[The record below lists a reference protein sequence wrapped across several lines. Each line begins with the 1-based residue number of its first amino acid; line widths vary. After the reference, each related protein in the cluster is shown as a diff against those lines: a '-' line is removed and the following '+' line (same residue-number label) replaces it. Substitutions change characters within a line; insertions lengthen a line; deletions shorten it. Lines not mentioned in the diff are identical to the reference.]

1 MPNNCLF
8 IYKMKTIETVKL
20 AFPFCDFQ
28 ISDDDDIN
36 NVIDEHQHIVNVII
50 VRTDR
55 KKKYF

>member
-1 MPNNCLF
+1 
-8 IYKMKTIETVKL
+8 MKTIETVKL